1 MSPYKISTRGLL
13 ARSVS
18 EISAQALYKTSLGKI
33 STDHRSLCNVSVQDL
48 YKRCL
53 GKISAQAPYNSSV
66 QAPYKRCLGTR
77 SLDEIA
83 LQALYESSLGK
94 ISMRCLCTR
103 SLQELSVQ
111 DLYKRSPWQDLCASS
126 LVRTSLSRS
135 LHKISLTTK
144 MSTAPQRER
153 SDTPKAPRRLREGS
167 QNSHR
172 AKARAIWQAVPWRL
186 CERSQNSHCATTR
199 AIRHAQSDEKVARE
213 VSEPPFPARLPSKTE
228 DEGAFMLY
236 RSSKTARTY
245 ETTSNN
251 TRP

>member
-1 MSPYKISTRGLL
+1 MSLCKISIRGVL
-13 ARSVS
+13 ARSLHKLP
-18 EISAQALYKTSLGKI
+18 ITALYKLPIRGVLAQ
-33 STDHRSLCNVSVQDL
+33 DLLMRSLCKLSM
-48 YKRCL
+48 RAP
-53 GKISAQAPYNSSV
+53 SA
-66 QAPYKRCLGTR
+66 R
-77 SLDEIA
+77 S
-83 LQALYESSLGK
+83 QQ